1 MPYQPVFTEST
12 CLRFKGGECT
22 LCADVCPAKAISLT
36 DSPCFAGDV
45 CLACGAC
52 AAVCPVDAVTH
63 TAADRLLKKITSL
76 CPTVTISVGC
86 FAIPFAPEGMV
97 QLDGCLSALGMD
109 VLAALALVDVK
120 TLRFVH
126 GDCEKCPK
134 GDHCRLFARTLD
146 AFRLTCSAVSEKMYC
161 VEKKTSR
168 QTSANT
174 MSRRGLFNL
183 FGSRKDAMSV
193 QVKADKSVLLQT
205 QTTGSKRLRLHTAFR
220 LLSCLEHVPE
230 SVRIAEMEVVQSC
243 TGCGTCSRV
252 CPVNALE
259 FIVENNTF
267 SIRFTAW
274 KCVDCGL
281 CVKSCFSKSIQRRSA
296 VCVSL
301 TDETP
306 RILYSGSLQ
315 TCKRCKAAS
324 RTLING
330 YCTVCAHK
338 LGV

>member
-12 CLRFKGGECT
+12 CLRFKGGDCT
-22 LCADVCPAKAISLT
+22 LCADVCPSKAISLA
-36 DSPCFAGDV
+36 DIPCFIGDI

-63 TAADRLLKKITSL
+63 NAAGRLLKKITSL

-109 VLAALALVDVK
+109 VLAAMALANVE

-126 GDCEKCPK
+126 GDCAKCTK
-134 GDHCRLFARTLD
+134 GDQCRLFARNLD
-146 AFRLTCSAVSEKMYC
+146 AFRLVCPAVSAKMHC
-161 VEKKTSR
+161 VEKKSSR
-168 QTSANT
+168 PMSANT

-183 FGSRKDAMSV
+183 FGSRKEAVPS
-193 QVKADKSVLLQT
+193 QVKADKSVFLQT
-205 QTTGSKRLRLHTAFR
+205 QTTGFKRLRLHTAFR
-220 LLSCLEHVPE
+220 LLSCAEHVPE
-230 SVRIAEMEVVQSC
+230 PVRIAEMEVVQSC

-252 CPVNALE
+252 CPVSALD
-259 FIVENNTF
+259 FIVENNEF

-274 KCVDCGL
+274 KCVDCNL
-281 CVKSCFSKSIQRRSA
+281 CVKSCLSESIQRRPA
-296 VCVSL
+296 VSVSL

-324 RTLING
+324 TTLTNG